1 MNVKVDTNF
10 FCLVMLVGILSPARQ
25 AQATLGEGADSI
37 VRDRKALSAKQLS
50 TTCHASY
57 TIQEIASEATT
68 IREYL
73 TLSGVVFAI
82 AWNGLVNP
90 DLTTLLGSY
99 AGEFEEAKQQ
109 SPSSPGQRQLTVRSN
124 RVVVETGGH
133 MRDLRGRAYLPAL
146 LPGGVSVDEIN

>member
-1 MNVKVDTNF
+1 MNVKVGTNF
-10 FCLVMLVGILSPARQ
+10 FCLVLLVGILSLARQ

-37 VRDRKALSAKQLS
+37 IRDRKALSATQRS
-50 TTCHASY
+50 TTCRASY
-57 TIQEIASEATT
+57 HIQEIASQATT

-99 AGEFEEAKQQ
+99 AGEFEEAKRQ
-109 SPSSPGQRQLTVRSN
+109 SPPRPGQRQLTVRTN

-146 LPGGVSVDEIN
+146 LPVGMSFDEIN